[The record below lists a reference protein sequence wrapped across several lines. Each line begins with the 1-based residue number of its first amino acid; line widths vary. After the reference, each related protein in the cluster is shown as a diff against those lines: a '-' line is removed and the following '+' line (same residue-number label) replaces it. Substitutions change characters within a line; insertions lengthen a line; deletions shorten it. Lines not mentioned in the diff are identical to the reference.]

1 MLRVIKSKLSPPPT
15 GTHLISRPR
24 VENLLRGTD
33 QVPLALVHAPAGFGK
48 TTLMTQ
54 WCAHLQQ
61 QGIAT
66 GWFTLDEADNDIK
79 RFLTYAATGLE
90 HIPSIDLDNLLGGDS
105 MQDNSFSGLLL
116 NLLDCISSVETPFAL
131 FLDDFETIDNPEI
144 LDAVRQLLLV
154 IPVNG
159 LLVVGSRNIPDFG
172 LGRLRAKGLLVEIGE
187 KDLSFTQGETEHYLL
202 QERGLELE
210 AGDVVQLQRCT
221 EGWAAGLQLAALA
234 CDGAEDLN
242 AYVDSFS
249 GSFAEIA
256 DYLAEDVFSRQPVEV
271 RDFLLNTSILERLTA
286 PLCDVVTGRTDSL
299 EMLDYLE
306 KANLFISP
314 LDNERRW
321 YRYHKLFS
329 EFLRSR
335 LERGFRDKLA
345 GLHCAASDWFLE
357 HDEPLDAAEHAMAV
371 GDTARAATILAT
383 SGYEL
388 FLRTGQLHTIIH
400 WVERLP
406 WEVAAKEPKLLV
418 AYCLAL
424 TTQNRHADV
433 EKGVKR
439 LLQDVERLPP
449 AYMDEINAA
458 RALSIMF
465 QDRIDEARQVA
476 EESLAVIAQP
486 GTTGEEILSN
496 VLGWALVAANR
507 FEEATLRILS
517 DARRNAVQS
526 KNVRGAVYAACWEG
540 QFQMAQGRLEAADER
555 YRWALAR
562 ARETVRGYSSPASIA
577 AAFLSESLYERD
589 KLSEVEQLLSKHLPL
604 LGECGSPDVL
614 LIGYVNLARTLSL
627 RGEATRAQR
636 LLDEVERIGQERGL
650 KRMSTTVNLERSCL
664 YLQNGDLDGAESVA
678 PLWLGP
684 SLWKMVEGRCMPAND
699 PNTPEI
705 ARIRLMIHQGQEI
718 EALELLKAE
727 LANAK
732 ASHRFRQVL
741 KLECLMAVV
750 LEATGKHRAAL
761 RTLGEALKAGSD
773 EGFIRTFADEGR
785 RLSPLIHK
793 LRTATDTGEEMIE
806 AGVSIDYLNQ
816 ILKAMGEF
824 GTRSLSSSPETQNEE
839 IAGPVEAPT
848 EREIK
853 VLELLGQGLS
863 NQAMADRL
871 CVSESTVRYHLRNL
885 NAKLGAKSRTQA
897 LFLARQLNL
906 IP

>member
-66 GWFTLDEADNDIK
+66 GWYTLDEADNDIK

-90 HIPSIDLDNLLGGDS
+90 HIPSIDLDKLLGRDS
-105 MQDNSFSGLLL
+105 LQAKSLSGLLL
-116 NLLDCISSVETPFAL
+116 NLLDCVASVEIPFAL
-131 FLDDFETIDNPEI
+131 FLDDFETVDNPEI
-144 LDAVRQLLLV
+144 LDAVRQLLQV

-159 LLVVGSRNIPDFG
+159 LMVVGSRNIPDFG

-210 AGDVVQLQRCT
+210 TGDVEQLQRCT

-249 GSFAEIA
+249 GNFAEIA

-286 PLCDVVTGRTDSL
+286 PLCDVVTGRTDSH

-314 LDNERRW
+314 LDNERCW
-321 YRYHKLFS
+321 YRYHKLFA

-335 LERGFRDKLA
+335 LERGFRAKLVD
-345 GLHCAASDWFLE
+345 LHSAASDWFLA
-357 HDEPLDAAEHAMAV
+357 HDQPLDAAEHALAV

-388 FLRTGQLHTIIH
+388 FVRTGQMSTVIH

-406 WEVAAKEPKLLV
+406 WEVVAKEPKLLV
-418 AYCLAL
+418 AYCFAL

-433 EKGVKR
+433 EKGIKR
-439 LLQDVERLPP
+439 LLHDVERLPP
-449 AYMDEINAA
+449 VYMDEVNAA
-458 RALSIMF
+458 RALSVMF
-465 QDRIDEARQVA
+465 QDRVDEAHQIA
-476 EESLAVIAQP
+476 EEALAVIAQP
-486 GTTGEEILSN
+486 GTMAEEILSS
-496 VLGWALVAANR
+496 VLGWTLVTTNR
-507 FEEATLRILS
+507 FDELTLSLLS
-517 DARRNAVQS
+517 NARKNAVQMN
-526 KNVRGAVYAACWEG
+526 NVRGAVYAACWEG
-540 QFQMAQGRLEAADER
+540 QLEMTQGRLEAADER

-562 ARETVRGYSSPASIA
+562 AREAVRGYSSSASIA
-577 AAFLSESLYERD
+577 AAFLSETLYERD

-604 LGECGSPDVL
+604 LCQSGSPDVL
-614 LIGYVNLARTLSL
+614 LVGYITLARTLSL
-627 RGEATRAQR
+627 RGENSRAQR
-636 LLDEVERIGQERGL
+636 LLDEVERIGRDRGL
-650 KRMSTTVNLERSCL
+650 NRIGITVNLERSCL
-664 YLQNGDLDGAESVA
+664 YLQSGDLEDAEKVA
-678 PLWLGP
+678 HLWLDP
-684 SLWKMVEGRCMPAND
+684 ILWKGVKGHCMPAND

-705 ARIRLMIHQGQEI
+705 ARIRLLIHQGQEI
-718 EALELLKAE
+718 EALELLKAK
-727 LANAK
+727 LAKAR

-741 KLECLMAVV
+741 KLECLMAVA

-761 RTLGEALKAGSD
+761 RALGEALKAGSD

-785 RLSPLIHK
+785 RLSPLIHE
-793 LRTATDTGEEMIE
+793 LRAATDTGEEMIE

-824 GTRSLSSSPETQNEE
+824 GQRPLNPSPEIQSEE
-839 IAGPVEAPT
+839 SAGPVEAPT

-853 VLELLGQGLS
+853 ILELLGQGLS